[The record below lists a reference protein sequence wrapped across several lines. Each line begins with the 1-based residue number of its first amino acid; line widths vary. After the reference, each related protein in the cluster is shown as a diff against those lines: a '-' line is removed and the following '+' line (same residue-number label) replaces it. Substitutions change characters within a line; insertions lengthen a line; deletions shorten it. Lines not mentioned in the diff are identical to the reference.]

1 MLGWLSAEVVRA
13 SRWKRSVASGSAVAD
28 SGRNFTRDVPAEP
41 QVLGAIDHAHAAG
54 TQPVDDAVVRDNGAD
69 HLEPVRAMPGMAF
82 RNGIVVV
89 HFDPVKGTTRSA
101 NRTPPPAPGCTFP
114 RVILGPISMTGPPIA
129 MSGQDIVIPDK
140 SAFKASEVC
149 EIAKVQ
155 PYVLRSW
162 ENEFPELGVSRTPG
176 GPRVYRKADVE
187 RVLQIRH
194 LVLAEGLTLAGVRRK
209 LEGAGVTPPAAAVA
223 AERRGPG
230 PPP

>member
-1 MLGWLSAEVVRA
+1 M
-13 SRWKRSVASGSAVAD
+13 
-28 SGRNFTRDVPAEP
+28 N
-41 QVLGAIDHAHAAG
+41 
-54 TQPVDDAVVRDNGAD
+54 
-69 HLEPVRAMPGMAF
+69 
-82 RNGIVVV
+82 
-89 HFDPVKGTTRSA
+89 
-101 NRTPPPAPGCTFP
+101 
-114 RVILGPISMTGPPIA
+114 GPPIT

-162 ENEFPELGVSRTPG
+162 ENEFHELGVSRTPG

-209 LEGAGVTPPAAAVA
+209 LEGAGVTPGAGGGA
-223 AERRGPG
+223 AERRGSRAAPRGDDPG
-230 PPP
+230 DQGAPVARPRRPARGARPAVARAGSGGGGRVPPRGAGPARGGDARGALDGRSAARKPEPARSRRSRIASLSARAGFHTASGRGAAW